1 MVWLWSRGKQEL
13 QLETRYDNDAEDFV
27 LTLTWPDG
35 RQQVERF
42 PDLSAF
48 RTRLLRLENEL
59 ETERWK
65 NTAHRLW
72 CRAAGRIVGSP
83 DFLLSLRTPPD
94 FCLGLPSRLVDA
106 LPFAQCCEHTFDAR
120 EPFLGIVAGCR
131 HLAEHTHFNA
141 PKSPRAINAC

>member
-48 RTRLLRLENEL
+48 RTRLLRLEKEL

-65 NTAHRLW
+65 NTGPPIMVPSGWPHR
-72 CRAAGRIVGSP
+72 
-83 DFLLSLRTPPD
+83 
-94 FCLGLPSRLVDA
+94 RL
-106 LPFAQCCEHTFDAR
+106 
-120 EPFLGIVAGCR
+120 I
-131 HLAEHTHFNA
+131 
-141 PKSPRAINAC
+141 